1 MKRGGAPRCLETV
14 AGHYFQRMFAQSG
27 AIGRE
32 QDVAVSLSQLECINE
47 QFFEIVF
54 NMKRLSS
61 GRTRKGR
68 RIEND
73 HIKFLP
79 LARKPGQYRHY
90 VVGNEAMVDRW
101 QTVERK
107 ILSPPR
113 QRFLGKIHIKRGR
126 SNACRAN
133 RKGAGVGETVQESL
147 WRDVAH
153 VAPVFPLIYKE
164 ARRIALPEVD
174 SKLEVSLCGDC
185 LQIFAGVAKRETRV
199 FALFIFARDGSGE
212 NASKLK
218 PDAAR
223 PRL

>member
-1 MKRGGAPRCLETV
+1 
-14 AGHYFQRMFAQSG
+14 MFAQSG

-54 NMKRLSS
+54 NMKDFSS

-73 HIKFLP
+73 HIKFLR
-79 LARKPGQYRHY
+79 LARKPGQYRHC
-90 VVGNEAMVDRW
+90 VVGNEGMVGGW

-133 RKGAGVGETVQESL
+133 RKGAGVGETVQKSL

-153 VAPVFPLIYKE
+153 VAPVFSLIYKE

-199 FALFIFARDGSGE
+199 FALFVFARDGSGE